1 MSAVQRQT
9 TKQFVESFHQGSPF
23 DLDNEKAYQLWREIK
38 LVNYPENV
46 ADLIVEINN
55 PAALTNAEFNAIQ
68 TRLLKTNMA
77 VYAGNTGSKT
87 DKNIPIKL
95 AAQFGLSELDGN
107 VGADDGITSLKVV
120 SGRDHGAYVPYTN
133 NAIQWHTDGYY
144 NALDQQISSLF
155 LHCVSP
161 AADGGEN
168 ALLDHE
174 IAYIHLRDKN
184 PDYIEALMAKD
195 VMCIPANIEKEEE
208 MRPVRTG
215 PVFSVMPDGNLHM
228 RYVVRTYG
236 IEWKKDDVTQ
246 TAVKT
251 LKAFLASD
259 SPYIYR
265 ATLQSGQGL
274 ISNNV
279 LHDRTGFEDTEDVKR
294 LLYRLRYYQRL
305 ANT

>member
-1 MSAVQRQT
+1 MRTVQRQT
-9 TKQFVESFHQGSPF
+9 TKQFVENFHHGNPF
-23 DLDNEKAYQLWREIK
+23 YLENEKAYQLWREIK
-38 LVNYPENV
+38 LENYPEKV
-46 ADLIVEINN
+46 ADMIVEINN
-55 PAALTNAEFNAIQ
+55 PAALTNAEFNAMQ

-77 VYAGNTGSKT
+77 VYAGNTGSNA
-87 DKNIPIKL
+87 DRNIPVKL
-95 AAQFGLSELDGN
+95 TAQFGLSERDDSI
-107 VGADDGITSLKVV
+107 GADDGITSLKVI
-120 SGRDHGAYVPYTN
+120 SGRESGAYIPYTN
-133 NAIQWHTDGYY
+133 KAIQWHTDGYY

-155 LHCVSP
+155 LHCISP

-195 VMCIPANIEKEEE
+195 VMCIPANIEKGEEI
-208 MRPVRTG
+208 RPTRIG
-215 PVFSVMPDGNLHM
+215 PVFSVLPDGNLHM
-228 RYVVRTYG
+228 RYTARSFG

-251 LKAFLASD
+251 LGAFLAAD

-279 LHDRTGFEDTEDVKR
+279 LHDRSGFEDTEDVKR

>member
-1 MSAVQRQT
+1 MQRQT
-9 TKQFVESFHQGSPF
+9 TKQFVESFHQGNPF
-23 DLDNEKAYQLWREIK
+23 YLDNEKAYQLWREIK
-38 LVNYPENV
+38 LENYPEKI
-46 ADLIVEINN
+46 ADIIVEINN

-77 VYAGNTGSKT
+77 VYAGNTGSNA
-87 DKNIPIKL
+87 DKNIPVKL
-95 AAQFGLSELDGN
+95 TAQFGLSELDHSI
-107 VGADDGITSLKVV
+107 GADDGITSLKVI
-120 SGRDHGAYVPYTN
+120 SGREYGAYIPYTN
-133 NAIQWHTDGYY
+133 KAIQWHTDGYY

-155 LHCVSP
+155 LHCISP

-195 VMCIPANIEKEEE
+195 VMCIPANIEKGEEI
-208 MRPVRTG
+208 RPARIG

-228 RYVVRTYG
+228 RYTARTFG
-236 IEWKKDDVTQ
+236 IEWKKDGVTKS
-246 TAVKT
+246 AVKT

-279 LHDRTGFEDTEDVKR
+279 LHDRSGFEDTEDVKR
-294 LLYRLRYYQRL
+294 LLYRLRYYQRI